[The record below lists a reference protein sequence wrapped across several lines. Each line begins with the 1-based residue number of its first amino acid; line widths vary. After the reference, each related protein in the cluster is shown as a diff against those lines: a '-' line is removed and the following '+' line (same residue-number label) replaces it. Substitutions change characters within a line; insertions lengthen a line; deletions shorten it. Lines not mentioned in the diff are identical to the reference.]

1 MTSGIWDVEAIRNC
15 THECEYAPPP
25 PRLSTGPIYSDFP
38 VARALQ
44 GRPHV
49 RRSRAAD
56 EHRTPLQNDDRHPRG
71 GNAYRHLRVRS
82 RSASTLAVGQYA
94 PRSKPALVTRTQLDI
109 GTHEPSVHR
118 RLVAQLSE
126 SLPSLAKAPM
136 RSFKVWHALSNVPGG
151 SCSRHRC
158 SRSATAFPAASRTS
172 RPLAVGKISF
182 ARPSDGSGWRSR

>member
-15 THECEYAPPP
+15 THECEYAPPT

-71 GNAYRHLRVRS
+71 GSAYRHVGSAHQPDTAYTESDVRTS
-82 RSASTLAVGQYA
+82 EAIIQSRRSACAG
-94 PRSKPALVTRTQLDI
+94 
-109 GTHEPSVHR
+109 
-118 RLVAQLSE
+118 
-126 SLPSLAKAPM
+126 
-136 RSFKVWHALSNVPGG
+136 PG
-151 SCSRHRC
+151 
-158 SRSATAFPAASRTS
+158 
-172 RPLAVGKISF
+172 I
-182 ARPSDGSGWRSR
+182 